1 MALSNLVGGLVAP
14 LIAAVSNGKSGQGGG
29 TIRLTPEELAQAAKE
44 MRLSLSGFSNDAQAS
59 IRMFEAYTST
69 SESHSFT
76 SIAYEATATLERIN
90 RWYQE
95 SISEIAEYIER
106 KHEDFVQAD
115 QFLTGGN

>member
-1 MALSNLVGGLVAP
+1 
-14 LIAAVSNGKSGQGGG
+14 
-29 TIRLTPEELAQAAKE
+29 
-44 MRLSLSGFSNDAQAS
+44 MRFSLSGFSNDAQAS
-59 IRMFEAYTST
+59 IRMFKAYTST